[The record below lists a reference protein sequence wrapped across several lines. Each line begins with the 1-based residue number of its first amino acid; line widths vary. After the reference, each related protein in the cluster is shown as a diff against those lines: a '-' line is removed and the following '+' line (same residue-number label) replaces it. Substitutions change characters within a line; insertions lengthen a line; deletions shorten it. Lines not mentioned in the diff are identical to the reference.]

1 MTDETPQLELV
12 GVRVDK
18 IRSDLS
24 ANLVEHCNDLLCSHT
39 LDGRL
44 LSANSTPAKLLGY
57 TVEEMLRIPM
67 RELLAPEALDE
78 FEKYLVQIRQE
89 GTASG
94 YMILLTR
101 TGERRTWQF
110 RNTLLT
116 TESGSQIVL
125 GTARDVTD
133 QRRAEFELREAELQ
147 FRASAEILR
156 RKLQQFIESS
166 LQYSPLP
173 HFPDVPSGRNPSCPR
188 TRLHSARASRDSRN
202 YFRTSGS
209 GLQARRKAHHAAIED
224 EATRNL
230 SRRTS
235 GLNLRREL
243 LRDRTVEMNSFV

>member
-173 HFPDVPSGRNPSCPR
+173 HFPDVPAPQGETLRARERDYIVRVLRETRGIISGP
-188 TRLHSARASRDSRN
+188 AGAASRLGVKRTTLQSKMKQLGISR
-202 YFRTSGS
+202 
-209 GLQARRKAHHAAIED
+209 A
-224 EATRNL
+224 
-230 SRRTS
+230 
-235 GLNLRREL
+235 EL
-243 LRDRTVEMNSFV
+243 LG